1 MKKLS
6 QLGSLKFSDEKQA
19 KSSSFKLIFVDSSPQ
34 AELPDVFADD
44 GMSAETIK
52 EQEEKWTDLALQNLH
67 DPQGS
72 GQGS

>member
-1 MKKLS
+1 MDSEYVPDGRLLDIVDDAWRKDKLPH
-6 QLGSLKFSDEKQA
+6 DDIA
-19 KSSSFKLIFVDSSPQ
+19 VPQ